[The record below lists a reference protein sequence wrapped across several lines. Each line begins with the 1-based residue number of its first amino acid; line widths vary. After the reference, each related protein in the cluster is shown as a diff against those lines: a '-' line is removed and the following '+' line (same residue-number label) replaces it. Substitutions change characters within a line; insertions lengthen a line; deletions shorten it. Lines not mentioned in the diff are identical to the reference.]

1 MHLPDGRVQ
10 TVRYTADHYAG
21 YVADVSVSIF
31 GSTNLSDK
39 RGLFYLF
46 IWSLQGIFSYWIW
59 KTKLLLVYFLTNRNL
74 TFARNNIQ

>member
-39 RGLFYLF
+39 RG
-46 IWSLQGIFSYWIW
+46 
-59 KTKLLLVYFLTNRNL
+59 KL
-74 TFARNNIQ
+74 

>member
-31 GSTNLSDK
+31 GYTNLYDK
-39 RGLFYLF
+39 RGKFYLF
-46 IWSLQGIFSYWIW
+46 IWSLQGIFSYW
-59 KTKLLLVYFLTNRNL
+59 KAKLLLVYFLTNRNL
-74 TFARNNIQ
+74 TFASNNIQ